1 LVLVGLPGRGK
12 SFIARKLDSYLTWRG
27 NRVRVFNVGQY
38 RRRRS
43 DSIDASDTDECGS
56 PPNGDKADFF
66 SNLNEEAKLLR

>member
-1 LVLVGLPGRGK
+1 
-12 SFIARKLDSYLTWRG
+12 LTWRG